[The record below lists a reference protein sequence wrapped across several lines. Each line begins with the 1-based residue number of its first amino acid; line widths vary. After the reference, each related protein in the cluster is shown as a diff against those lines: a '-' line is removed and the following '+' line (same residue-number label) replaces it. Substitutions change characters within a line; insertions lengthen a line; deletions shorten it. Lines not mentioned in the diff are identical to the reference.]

1 MDNIKNAR
9 YAINDNT
16 AGFINQ
22 MKNRNTN
29 RETEYDLKLIN
40 NFFASIDA

>member
-1 MDNIKNAR
+1 M
-9 YAINDNT
+9 NDNT

-22 MKNRNTN
+22 MKNRNTS